1 MRSSANFEDEDDVM
15 RGDEDSPR
23 QIIPQATIQNIQL
36 EKIKV
41 DDDLD
46 V

>member
-23 QIIPQATIQNIQL
+23 QIIP
-36 EKIKV
+36 
-41 DDDLD
+41 
-46 V
+46 